1 MADERSSRLG
11 RGLAALIGDT
21 DNDARAIERA
31 RTQRRIPIEFI
42 QPNARN
48 PRHNFDADALDDLAR
63 SIAEKGIVQPILVR
77 PLAESSNRFEIIAGK
92 RRWRAAQKA
101 GLHEVPVFVHDA
113 DDRESLE
120 LAIIENVQ
128 RADLNAL
135 EEAAGYDQL
144 MQEFSYTQ
152 QQLADSIGKSRSHI
166 ANTLRLLRLPD

>member
-48 PRHNFDADALDDLAR
+48 PRHNFDADALEDLAR

-77 PLAESSNRFEIIAGK
+77 PLADSANRFEIIAGE
-92 RRWRAAQKA
+92 RRWRAAQIA
-101 GLHEVPVFVHDA
+101 GLGAVPCLV
-113 DDRESLE
+113 REIPDEAALAMSLSS
-120 LAIIENVQ
+120 ITVT
-128 RADLNAL
+128 LNAL
-135 EEAAGYDQL
+135 
-144 MQEFSYTQ
+144 
-152 QQLADSIGKSRSHI
+152 R
-166 ANTLRLLRLPD
+166 LR